1 MKRAVIFDV
10 DGTLLDTERHY
21 MEGWRQG
28 GILEGHPVA
37 EEALHRTRGVNSREL
52 AVAIFREHCGA
63 DLPYDVIRIHRHRI
77 AEERIAACTPEQLR
91 KPCAMETL
99 AVLREKGYLLAVAT
113 ATGKERTQIHMAQ
126 AGLLDYFQAV
136 ITGDMVKNSKP
147 APDIFLLAAERLH
160 CSPEECIVVGDSP
173 NDVFAAVA
181 AGMDVYLIP
190 DQVPANP
197 ETRAL
202 SRRVL
207 EDMGQLIPAM
217 EALG

>member
-21 MEGWRQG
+21 MDGWRQG

-37 EEALHRTRGVNSREL
+37 EEALRRTRGVNSREL

-63 DLPYDVIRIHRHRI
+63 DFPYDAVRLHRHRI
-77 AEERIAACTPEQLR
+77 AEERIAACTPEELR
-91 KPCAMETL
+91 KPGAPE
-99 AVLREKGYLLAVAT
+99 VLEALGEKGFLLAVAT
-113 ATGKERTQIHMAQ
+113 ATGRERTYAHMGQ

-136 ITGDMVKNSKP
+136 ITGDMVKNGKP
-147 APDIFLLAAERLH
+147 APDSFLLAAERLG
-160 CSPEECIVVGDSP
+160 CSPEESIVVGDSP

-181 AGMDVYLIP
+181 AGMEVYLIP

-197 ETRAL
+197 ETRAR

-207 EDMGQLIPAM
+207 EHLGQLIPAL
-217 EALG
+217 EDA